1 MTDPTPPVGN
11 ADSSMPAEEQA
22 IRERVRELTA
32 QLLAGGKLD
41 TEGVKE
47 VVRAMSGGAIK
58 PPLDSTQA
66 REAFTDAVRGLDLA
80 LQTSSQAAHE
90 ALATLASRGGDFSDN
105 DLKNAFSALQMLQ
118 GDFVAAANHIADA
131 TTGNIRRDLVD
142 LALHAQRVGADASV
156 RVAQM
161 MSEFANRLNDSY
173 RARTVPGFERAREY
187 GANMSLFTSG
197 LLAGF
202 ADALRQQA
210 ESRKAK

>member
-1 MTDPTPPVGN
+1 MSDPTPPAG
-11 ADSSMPAEEQA
+11 DSSAPAEEHA

-58 PPLDSTQA
+58 PPLDSAQA
-66 REAFTDAVRGLDLA
+66 REAFAETLRGLDQA
-80 LQTSSQAAHE
+80 MQASSQAAHE
-90 ALATLASRGGDFSDN
+90 ALEALAARGKEFSDN
-105 DLKNAFSALQMLQ
+105 DLKNAFAALQKLQ
-118 GDFVAAANHIADA
+118 ADFVAAANHVADA

-142 LALHAQRVGADASV
+142 LALHAQHVGADASV

-161 MSEFANRLNDSY
+161 VSEFANRMNESY
-173 RARTVPGFERAREY
+173 RARTVPGFDKVREY
-187 GANMSLFTSG
+187 GANVSLFTSG
-197 LLAGF
+197 LLAGV

-210 ESRKAK
+210 ESKKAP